1 MKKDVKDIIQK
12 EETHLNNLLEQEDLS
27 AFKGMVDELRDTWT
41 KKQMFRT
48 ETEARFSVLQ
58 DNRYP
63 TKAAKY
69 WQCVREQSSY
79 LDNLMS
85 LSFDYR
91 SNEAKIKWLEG
102 KVEKEKDEYKTT
114 KYQIDLDE
122 CRFAKASMEKTARHR
137 MREIKM
143 WSKLKKEFNDGSF
156 NEKDEYKATKYQ
168 IDIDECRF
176 AKASME
182 KVAKHRMREIKMW
195 SGLKKEFND
204 GSFNDKDV
212 NQHQL
217 ESYGMQYAEK
227 ARQLTENSSDTDKFN
242 VLGQLQSLQRIR
254 KSGELENSYKEKEQ
268 LEQHGK
274 PKV

>member
-1 MKKDVKDIIQK
+1 MTNKKDVREVIQG
-12 EETHLNNLLEQEDLS
+12 EEPHLNNLLEPQDLTD
-27 AFKGMVDELRDTWT
+27 FKGMVDELRDTWT

-79 LDNLMS
+79 LDNLMT

-91 SNEAKIKWLEG
+91 RNEAKIKWLE
-102 KVEKEKDEYKTT
+102 KKIDKEE
-114 KYQIDLDE
+114 
-122 CRFAKASMEKTARHR
+122 
-137 MREIKM
+137 
-143 WSKLKKEFNDGSF
+143 
-156 NEKDEYKATKYQ
+156 DEYKATKYQ
-168 IDIDECRF
+168 IDLDEAIF
-176 AKASME
+176 SKASME
-182 KVAKHRMREIKMW
+182 KVARHRMREIKMW

-217 ESYGMQYAEK
+217 ESYGLEYHAK
-227 ARQLTENSSDTDKFN
+227 SKILNANSSEAEVFN
-242 VLGQLQSLQRIR
+242 VMGQLQSLQRIK
-254 KSGELENSYKEKEQ
+254 KSGELENSYKEKEKI
-268 LEQHGK
+268 EQHGK
-274 PKV
+274 PKS

>member
-1 MKKDVKDIIQK
+1 MKKDIKELIQK
-12 EETHLNNLLEQEDLS
+12 EEPNLNNLLEEGDLS
-27 AFKGMVDELRDTWT
+27 SFKGMVDELRDTWT

-91 SNEAKIKWLEG
+91 RNEAKIKWLEKKVG
-102 KVEKEKDEYKTT
+102 KEEDEYKLS

-122 CRFAKASMEKTARHR
+122 ARFGKASMEKTAKHR

-143 WSKLKKEFNDGSF
+143 WSKLKLEFNDG
-156 NEKDEYKATKYQ
+156 T
-168 IDIDECRF
+168 
-176 AKASME
+176 
-182 KVAKHRMREIKMW
+182 
-195 SGLKKEFND
+195 
-204 GSFNDKDV
+204 FNDKDV

-217 ESYGMQYAEK
+217 DSYYKMYAGK
-227 ARQLTENSSDTDKFN
+227 AKSITNNTPEAEVFN
-242 VLGQLQSLQRIR
+242 IVGQLRSLERI
-254 KSGELENSYKEKEQ
+254 KQTGELDSNKHEELPQY
-268 LEQHGK
+268 GK
-274 PKV
+274 PSS

>member
-1 MKKDVKDIIQK
+1 MSMSNKKDLKDLIQK
-12 EETHLNNLLEQEDLS
+12 EETHLNNLLEQEDLNS
-27 AFKGMVDELRDTWT
+27 FKGMVEELRDTWT

-79 LDNLMS
+79 LDNLMT

-91 SNEAKIKWLEG
+91 RNDAKIKWLE
-102 KVEKEKDEYKTT
+102 KKINTEQDEYKLT

-122 CRFAKASMEKTARHR
+122 ARF
-137 MREIKM
+137 
-143 WSKLKKEFNDGSF
+143 G
-156 NEKDEYKATKYQ
+156 
-168 IDIDECRF
+168 
-176 AKASME
+176 KASME

-195 SGLKKEFND
+195 SKLKSEFND

-217 ESYGMQYAEK
+217 ESYGLQYAAK
-227 ARQLTENSSDTDKFN
+227 AKTLNANSSESEVFN
-242 VLGQLQSLQRIR
+242 VMGQLQSLQRIK
-254 KSGELENSYKEKEQ
+254 KSGELQHDKKEELPNNS
-268 LEQHGK
+268 
-274 PKV
+274 

>member
-69 WQCVREQSSY
+69 WQCVREQSTY
-79 LDNLMS
+79 LDNLMT

-91 SNEAKIKWLEG
+91 RNEAKIKWLEG
-102 KVEKEKDEYKTT
+102 KIEKEEDEYKRT
-114 KYQIDLDE
+114 KYEIDL
-122 CRFAKASMEKTARHR
+122 
-137 MREIKM
+137 
-143 WSKLKKEFNDGSF
+143 
-156 NEKDEYKATKYQ
+156 
-168 IDIDECRF
+168 DECRF

-195 SGLKKEFND
+195 SKLKKEFND

-217 ESYGMQYAEK
+217 ESYGRQYAAK
-227 ARQLTENSSDTDKFN
+227 AKTLNKNSSDTDIFN
-242 VLGQLQSLQRIR
+242 VMGQLESLKRIR
-254 KSGELENSYKEKEQ
+254 ASGELEQSYQEKEQ
-268 LEQHGK
+268 ITQHGK
-274 PKV
+274 PKDQI

>member
-1 MKKDVKDIIQK
+1 MSDDIIKKDIRDIIEK
-12 EETHLNNLLEQEDLS
+12 ETPNLHNLLSTKEVSD
-27 AFKGMVDELRDTWT
+27 FKAMTEELRDAWS

-63 TKAAKY
+63 TKASKY

-79 LDNLMS
+79 LDNLMT

-91 SNEAKIKWLEG
+91 RNEAKIKWLEG
-102 KVEKEKDEYKTT
+102 KVEKEEDEYKQT
-114 KYQIDLDE
+114 KYQIDL
-122 CRFAKASMEKTARHR
+122 
-137 MREIKM
+137 
-143 WSKLKKEFNDGSF
+143 
-156 NEKDEYKATKYQ
+156 
-168 IDIDECRF
+168 DECRF

-195 SGLKKEFND
+195 SKLKGEFND

-217 ESYGMQYAEK
+217 ESYGMQYHEK
-227 ARQLTENSSDTDKFN
+227 AKTLNQNSSEAEIFN
-242 VLGQLQSLQRIR
+242 VMGQLQSLQRIK

-268 LEQHGK
+268 IEQHGK

>member
-12 EETHLNNLLEQEDLS
+12 EEPHLTNLLEQEDLS

-63 TKAAKY
+63 TKASKY

-91 SNEAKIKWLEG
+91 RNEAKIKWLET
-102 KVEKEKDEYKTT
+102 KIESEESEYKAT

-122 CRFAKASMEKTARHR
+122 CKF
-137 MREIKM
+137 
-143 WSKLKKEFNDGSF
+143 G
-156 NEKDEYKATKYQ
+156 
-168 IDIDECRF
+168 
-176 AKASME
+176 KASME

-195 SGLKKEFND
+195 SKLKKEFND

-217 ESYGMQYAEK
+217 ESYGMQYHEK
-227 ARQLTENSSDTDKFN
+227 SKALNQNSSESEIFN
-242 VLGQLQSLQRIR
+242 VMGQLQSLQRIK
-254 KSGELENSYKEKEQ
+254 KSGELESSYKEKEQ
-268 LEQHGK
+268 ITQHGK

>member
-12 EETHLNNLLEQEDLS
+12 EEVHLNNLLTTDDLS

-79 LDNLMS
+79 LDNLMT

-91 SNEAKIKWLEG
+91 RNEAKIKWLEG
-102 KVEKEKDEYKTT
+102 KVEKEEDEYKQT

-122 CRFAKASMEKTARHR
+122 CRFGKASMEKIAKHR

-143 WSKLKKEFNDGSF
+143 WSKLKS
-156 NEKDEYKATKYQ
+156 
-168 IDIDECRF
+168 
-176 AKASME
+176 
-182 KVAKHRMREIKMW
+182 
-195 SGLKKEFND
+195 EFND

-212 NQHQL
+212 TQHQL
-217 ESYGMQYAEK
+217 ESYGLQYHEK
-227 ARQLTENSSDTDKFN
+227 AKTLNANSSDAEIFN
-242 VLGQLQSLQRIR
+242 VMGQLQSLQRIK
-254 KSGELENSYKEKEQ
+254 KSGELESSYQETEK
-268 LEQHGK
+268 LTQHGK

>member
-12 EETHLNNLLEQEDLS
+12 EETHLNNLLEQQDLTD
-27 AFKGMVDELRDTWT
+27 FKGMVDELRDTWT

-69 WQCVREQSSY
+69 WQCVREQSTY
-79 LDNLMS
+79 LDNLMT

-91 SNEAKIKWLEG
+91 RNEAKIKWLEG
-102 KVEKEKDEYKTT
+102 KVEKEEDEYKQT
-114 KYQIDLDE
+114 KYQIDL
-122 CRFAKASMEKTARHR
+122 
-137 MREIKM
+137 
-143 WSKLKKEFNDGSF
+143 
-156 NEKDEYKATKYQ
+156 
-168 IDIDECRF
+168 DECRF

-217 ESYGMQYAEK
+217 ESYGRQYAAK
-227 ARQLTENSSDTDKFN
+227 AKTLNKHSSDTDIFN
-242 VLGQLQSLQRIR
+242 VMGQLESLQRIR
-254 KSGELENSYKEKEQ
+254 KSGELESSYTEKEQ
-268 LEQHGK
+268 ITQHGK
-274 PKV
+274 PKDQI

>member
-1 MKKDVKDIIQK
+1 MTDKKDVKDLIQQ
-12 EETHLNNLLEQEDLS
+12 EETHLNNLLEQNDLS
-27 AFKGMVDELRDTWT
+27 DFKGMVDELRDTWS

-69 WQCVREQSSY
+69 WQCVREQASY
-79 LDNLMS
+79 LDNLMT

-91 SNEAKIKWLEG
+91 RNEAKIKWLE
-102 KVEKEKDEYKTT
+102 KKIQSEQDEYKLT
-114 KYQIDLDE
+114 KYEIDLDE
-122 CRFAKASMEKTARHR
+122 TKFGKASMEKTAKHR

-143 WSKLKKEFNDGSF
+143 WSKLK
-156 NEKDEYKATKYQ
+156 
-168 IDIDECRF
+168 
-176 AKASME
+176 
-182 KVAKHRMREIKMW
+182 V
-195 SGLKKEFND
+195 EFND

-227 ARQLTENSSDTDKFN
+227 AKSLNANSSEAETFN
-242 VLGQLQSLQRIR
+242 IIGQLQSLQRIK
-254 KSGELENSYKEKEQ
+254 KSGELENKTEKKKQ
-268 LEQHGK
+268 ITQDGNSK
-274 PKV
+274 S

>member
-12 EETHLNNLLEQEDLS
+12 EETHLNNLLEPSDLS
-27 AFKGMVDELRDTWT
+27 AFKNMVDELRDTWT

-79 LDNLMS
+79 LDNLMT

-91 SNEAKIKWLEG
+91 RNEAKIKWLEG
-102 KVEKEKDEYKTT
+102 KVQKEEDEYKAT

-122 CRFAKASMEKTARHR
+122 AKFGKASMEKVARHR

-156 NEKDEYKATKYQ
+156 N
-168 IDIDECRF
+168 
-176 AKASME
+176 
-182 KVAKHRMREIKMW
+182 
-195 SGLKKEFND
+195 
-204 GSFNDKDV
+204 DKDV

-217 ESYGMQYAEK
+217 ESYGLQYHEK
-227 ARQLTENSSDTDKFN
+227 AKTLNANSSESEIFN
-242 VLGQLQSLQRIR
+242 VMGQLQSLQRIK
-254 KSGELENSYKEKEQ
+254 KSGELESSYKEKEQ
-268 LEQHGK
+268 ITQHEK

>member
-1 MKKDVKDIIQK
+1 MTDKKDVKDIIQK
-12 EETHLNNLLEQEDLS
+12 EETHLNNLLEQQDLTD
-27 AFKGMVDELRDTWT
+27 FKGMVDELRDTWT

-79 LDNLMS
+79 LDNLMT

-91 SNEAKIKWLEG
+91 RNEAKITWLE
-102 KVEKEKDEYKTT
+102 KKIDKEEDEYKRT

-122 CRFAKASMEKTARHR
+122 ARF
-137 MREIKM
+137 
-143 WSKLKKEFNDGSF
+143 G
-156 NEKDEYKATKYQ
+156 
-168 IDIDECRF
+168 
-176 AKASME
+176 KASME

-195 SGLKKEFND
+195 SKLKKEFND

-217 ESYGMQYAEK
+217 ESYGRQYHEK
-227 ARQLTENSSDTDKFN
+227 AKTLNEHSDENEVFN
-242 VLGQLQSLQRIR
+242 VIGQLQSLQRIK
-254 KSGELENSYKEKEQ
+254 KSGELENNTEKKEQ
-268 LEQHGK
+268 LTQNDK
-274 PKV
+274 PTTDYP

>member
-12 EETHLNNLLEQEDLS
+12 EETHLNNLLEKEDLF
-27 AFKGMVDELRDTWT
+27 AFKSMVDELRDTWT

-79 LDNLMS
+79 LDNLMH

-91 SNEAKIKWLEG
+91 RNEAKIKWLEG
-102 KVEKEKDEYKTT
+102 KVEKEEDEYKST
-114 KYQIDLDE
+114 KYKIDLDE
-122 CRFAKASMEKTARHR
+122 SKFSKASMEKVARHR

-143 WSKLKKEFNDGSF
+143 WSKLKS
-156 NEKDEYKATKYQ
+156 
-168 IDIDECRF
+168 
-176 AKASME
+176 
-182 KVAKHRMREIKMW
+182 
-195 SGLKKEFND
+195 EFND

-217 ESYGMQYAEK
+217 ESYGLQYHEK
-227 ARQLTENSSDTDKFN
+227 AKTLNANSSEAEIFN
-242 VLGQLQSLQRIR
+242 VMGQLQSLQRIK
-254 KSGELENSYKEKEQ
+254 KSGELESSYKESDKI
-268 LEQHGK
+268 EQHDK
-274 PKV
+274 NKV

>member
-1 MKKDVKDIIQK
+1 MTNKKDVKEVIQQ
-12 EETHLNNLLEQEDLS
+12 EEVHLNNLLEPQDLTD
-27 AFKGMVDELRDTWT
+27 FKGMVDELRDTWT

-79 LDNLMS
+79 LDNLMT

-91 SNEAKIKWLEG
+91 RNEAKITWLE
-102 KVEKEKDEYKTT
+102 KKIQTEEDEYKRT
-114 KYQIDLDE
+114 KYEIDL
-122 CRFAKASMEKTARHR
+122 
-137 MREIKM
+137 
-143 WSKLKKEFNDGSF
+143 
-156 NEKDEYKATKYQ
+156 
-168 IDIDECRF
+168 DECRF

-182 KVAKHRMREIKMW
+182 KVAKHRIREIKMW
-195 SGLKKEFND
+195 SKLKKEFND

-217 ESYGMQYAEK
+217 ESYGLQYFEK
-227 ARQLTENSSDTDKFN
+227 AKTLNEHSSESEKFN
-242 VLGQLQSLQRIR
+242 ILGQLQSLQRIK
-254 KSGELENSYKEKEQ
+254 KSGELESSYKEQEKLTQ
-268 LEQHGK
+268 DGK
-274 PKV
+274 PKT

>member
-1 MKKDVKDIIQK
+1 MSDDITKKDGVKDIIEK
-12 EETHLNNLLEQEDLS
+12 EIPNLNNLLNVEDLNN
-27 AFKGMVDELRDTWT
+27 FKAMTEELRDTWT

-63 TKAAKY
+63 TKASKY

-79 LDNLMS
+79 LDNLMA

-91 SNEAKIKWLEG
+91 RNEAKIKYLE
-102 KVEKEKDEYKTT
+102 
-114 KYQIDLDE
+114 
-122 CRFAKASMEKTARHR
+122 
-137 MREIKM
+137 
-143 WSKLKKEFNDGSF
+143 KKIT
-156 NEKDEYKATKYQ
+156 NEKDEYRLTKYE
-168 IDIDECRF
+168 IDLDECRF

-182 KVAKHRMREIKMW
+182 KVAKHRMREIGMW

-217 ESYGMQYAEK
+217 ESYGLQYHEK
-227 ARQLTENSSDTDKFN
+227 AKTLNANSSDSEVFN
-242 VLGQLQSLQRIR
+242 VMGQLQSLQRIK

-268 LEQHGK
+268 IEQHGK
-274 PKV
+274 PKS

>member
-1 MKKDVKDIIQK
+1 MKKDVKEVIQG
-12 EETHLNNLLEQEDLS
+12 EEPHLNNLLTQEDLS
-27 AFKGMVDELRDTWT
+27 SFKGMVDELRDTWT

-63 TKAAKY
+63 TKASKY

-79 LDNLMS
+79 LDNLMA

-91 SNEAKIKWLEG
+91 RNEAKIKWLE
-102 KVEKEKDEYKTT
+102 KKLDKEE
-114 KYQIDLDE
+114 
-122 CRFAKASMEKTARHR
+122 
-137 MREIKM
+137 
-143 WSKLKKEFNDGSF
+143 
-156 NEKDEYKATKYQ
+156 DEYKATKYQ
-168 IDIDECRF
+168 IDLDEARF
-176 AKASME
+176 GKASME

-195 SGLKKEFND
+195 SKLKKEFND

-217 ESYGMQYAEK
+217 ESYGIMYADK
-227 ARQLTENSSDTDKFN
+227 AKGITKGTSEAEVFN
-242 VLGQLQSLQRIR
+242 IIGQLRSLERI
-254 KSGELENSYKEKEQ
+254 KASGELENNTEKKEQ
-268 LEQHGK
+268 ITNDLGAK

>member
-1 MKKDVKDIIQK
+1 MKKNVKDIIQK
-12 EETHLNNLLEQEDLS
+12 EEIHLNNLLEQEDLS

-69 WQCVREQSSY
+69 WQCVREQSTY
-79 LDNLMS
+79 LDNLMA

-91 SNEAKIKWLEG
+91 RNDAKIKWLE
-102 KVEKEKDEYKTT
+102 KKIDKEEDEYKAT

-122 CRFAKASMEKTARHR
+122 CKFGKASMEKTARHR

-156 NEKDEYKATKYQ
+156 N
-168 IDIDECRF
+168 
-176 AKASME
+176 
-182 KVAKHRMREIKMW
+182 
-195 SGLKKEFND
+195 
-204 GSFNDKDV
+204 DKDV

-217 ESYGMQYAEK
+217 ESYGLQYAEK
-227 ARQLTENSSDTDKFN
+227 AKTLNQNSNESEVFN
-242 VLGQLQSLQRIR
+242 VMGQLQSLQRIK
-254 KSGELENSYKEKEQ
+254 KSGELESSYKEKEQ
-268 LEQHGK
+268 ITQHEK

>member
-1 MKKDVKDIIQK
+1 MKKDVREVIQG
-12 EETHLNNLLEQEDLS
+12 EEPHLNNLLTQEDLS
-27 AFKGMVDELRDTWT
+27 SFKGMVDELRDTWT

-63 TKAAKY
+63 TKASKY

-79 LDNLMS
+79 LDNLMH

-91 SNEAKIKWLEG
+91 RNEAKIKWLES
-102 KVEKEKDEYKTT
+102 KVEKEE
-114 KYQIDLDE
+114 
-122 CRFAKASMEKTARHR
+122 
-137 MREIKM
+137 
-143 WSKLKKEFNDGSF
+143 
-156 NEKDEYKATKYQ
+156 DEYKATKYK
-168 IDIDECRF
+168 IDLDEARF
-176 AKASME
+176 GKASME

-195 SGLKKEFND
+195 SKLKSEFND

-217 ESYGMQYAEK
+217 ESYGLMYAGK
-227 ARQLTENSSDTDKFN
+227 AKGITDSTSEAEVFN
-242 VLGQLQSLQRIR
+242 IMGQLQSLQRI
-254 KSGELENSYKEKEQ
+254 KASGELENKTEKKEQ
-268 LEQHGK
+268 ITNDLGAK